1 VIIVNPHNGSGA
13 MAGRLRVLTV
23 ALAVA
28 GAALAGCDLVAPDQ
42 PVPLSPPDPAPV
54 APPSPAVRCGPR
66 PPGSEQPP
74 DAWVQFDVTEQQLDV
89 INSRLWE
96 VLCRQGLWRKGI
108 GFRFN
113 HNEDGIGYLVEIHP
127 GHSGLSARQILD
139 RFLGRG
145 P

>member
-1 VIIVNPHNGSGA
+1 
-13 MAGRLRVLTV
+13 MAARLRMLAVVL
-23 ALAVA
+23 VA
-28 GAALAGCDLVAPDQ
+28 GAVLAGCGLGAPDR
-42 PVPLSPPDPAPV
+42 PVLPSPPDPSPV
-54 APPSPAVRCGPR
+54 GPPPDIGSRCGPR

-74 DAWVQFDVTEQQLDV
+74 DAWVQFDVTEAQLQV
-89 INSRLWE
+89 INGRLLE

-113 HNEDGIGYLVEIHP
+113 HNQEGTGYLVEIHP
-127 GHSGLSARQILD
+127 GFSGLTARQILD

>member
-1 VIIVNPHNGSGA
+1 MV
-13 MAGRLRVLTV
+13 GRLRMLTV
-23 ALAVA
+23 VVVLA
-28 GAALAGCDLVAPDQ
+28 GAALAGCDLATPDQ
-42 PVPLSPPDPAPV
+42 PVPVSPPDPAPAAPAPV
-54 APPSPAVRCGPR
+54 DPPSPGVRCGPR
-66 PPGSEQPP
+66 PPGAEQPP
-74 DAWVQFDVTEQQLDV
+74 DAWVRFDVTEQQLEA

-113 HNEDGIGYLVEIHP
+113 HDQDGTGYFVEIHP
-127 GHSGLSARQILD
+127 GLSGLSARQILD